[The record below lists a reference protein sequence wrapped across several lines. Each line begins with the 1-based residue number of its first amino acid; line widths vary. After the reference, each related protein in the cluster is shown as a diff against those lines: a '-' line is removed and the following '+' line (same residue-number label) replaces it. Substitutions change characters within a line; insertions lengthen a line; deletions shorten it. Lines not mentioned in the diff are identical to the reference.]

1 MQELRAHILATL
13 IPKQAQDCLK
23 AMPKYIF
30 KS

>member
-23 AMPKYIF
+23 AMYIF